1 MEAIGLNKWDE
12 VCLAVHGKILST
24 KHLDHLNPL
33 LPSVAECEKRWRVTN
48 PPSKNYPPWSEEE
61 KHLLQQLIDSAQT
74 GEDET
79 YAKTITIGKS
89 GERVRTVSWVQISAR
104 MRRSTE
110 DVTHMWSAIRTSR
123 FKRGQF
129 SEEEDKYI
137 IDRVRVWDSTP
148 PDLRPRAGLWV
159 TLEREMARE
168 DKRISE
174 RYRNILVKKLPVLP
188 PPPTGSHGMLSNL
201 AGGGNMSYMHHAP
214 PNTHMGKLLH
224 NIQIHPISSPT
235 HPSLPTP

>member
-1 MEAIGLNKWDE
+1 M
-12 VCLAVHGKILST
+12 
-24 KHLDHLNPL
+24 
-33 LPSVAECEKRWRVTN
+33 
-48 PPSKNYPPWSEEE
+48 
-61 KHLLQQLIDSAQT
+61 LQQLIDSAQT

-79 YAKTITIGKS
+79 YAKSITIGKS

-137 IDRVRVWDSTP
+137 IDRVRAWDSTP

-159 TLEREMARE
+159 TLEREMSRE

-174 RYRNILVKKLPVLP
+174 RYRNILAKKLPVLP
-188 PPPTGSHGMLSNL
+188 PPPTGNHNLLSNL
-201 AGGGNMSYMHHAP
+201 SAVGNISYMHHP
-214 PNTHMGKLLH
+214 PSNSLMGK
-224 NIQIHPISSPT
+224 S
-235 HPSLPTP
+235 